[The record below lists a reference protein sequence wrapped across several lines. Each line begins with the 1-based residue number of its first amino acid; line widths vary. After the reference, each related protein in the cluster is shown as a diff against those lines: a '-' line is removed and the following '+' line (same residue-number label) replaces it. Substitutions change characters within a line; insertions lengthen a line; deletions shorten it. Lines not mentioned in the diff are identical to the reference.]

1 MCFINIITEVSKMSK
16 KTKMLNGEFYT
27 DDYELISNRNKAREL
42 TTKYNTSTPTE
53 LTLRNNILEKLFKS
67 LGKNA
72 YIEPPFICDY
82 GSQIEWG
89 ENSYA
94 NFNCVIL
101 DSASVK
107 IGNNVMLGPN
117 VNIYTATHSIYPS
130 LRNDI
135 QKEGL
140 ESLITYAKPVV
151 IEDGV
156 WIGGSSIILPG
167 IKIGANSVI
176 GAGSVV
182 TKDIPANVVAVG
194 NPCKVIKSINE
205 KHVVIK

>member
-1 MCFINIITEVSKMSK
+1 MSE

-53 LTLRNNILEKLFKS
+53 LTLRNNILKKLFKS

-130 LRNDI
+130 LRNDV

-167 IKIGANSVI
+167 IKIGTGSVI

-194 NPCKVIKSINE
+194 NPCKIIRSINE
-205 KHVVIK
+205 KHKAIK

>member
-1 MCFINIITEVSKMSK
+1 MSE
-16 KTKMLNGEFYT
+16 KTKMLNREFYT
-27 DDYELISNRNKAREL
+27 DDYELISNRNKARKL

-53 LTLRNNILEKLFKS
+53 LTLRNNILKKLFKS

-182 TKDIPANVVAVG
+182 TKDIPANVIAVG

>member
-1 MCFINIITEVSKMSK
+1 
-16 KTKMLNGEFYT
+16 MLNGEFYT
-27 DDYELISNRNKAREL
+27 DDKELISNRNTAREL
-42 TTKYNTSTPTE
+42 TREYNTSTPTDF
-53 LTLRNNILEKLFKS
+53 TSRYNILKKLFKHF
-67 LGKNA
+67 GKNA

-101 DSASVK
+101 DSAAVK

-117 VNIYTATHSIYPS
+117 VNIYTATHSIHPS
-130 LRNDI
+130 LRNNL

-151 IEDGV
+151 IEDGA
-156 WIGGSSIILPG
+156 WIGGGSIITPG

-182 TKDIPANVVAVG
+182 TKNIPANVVAVG
-194 NPCKVIKSINE
+194 NPCKIIKSIHE
-205 KHVVIK
+205 EHEVIK

>member
-1 MCFINIITEVSKMSK
+1 MSEK
-16 KTKMLNGEFYT
+16 RKMLHGEFYT
-27 DDYELISNRNKAREL
+27 DDMELVNSRNKAREL
-42 TTKYNTSTPTE
+42 IRVYNTSSSTDIA
-53 LTLRNNILEKLFKS
+53 LRTNILEKLFKN

-130 LRNDI
+130 LRNDAE
-135 QKEGL
+135 KEGL
-140 ESLITYAKPVV
+140 GSLITYAKPIV
-151 IEDGV
+151 IADGV
-156 WIGGSSIILPG
+156 WIGGGSIITPG
-167 IKIGANSVI
+167 VKIGANSVI

-194 NPCKVIKSINE
+194 NPCKVIKSIN
-205 KHVVIK
+205 KP

>member
-1 MCFINIITEVSKMSK
+1 MSEK
-16 KTKMLNGEFYT
+16 RKMLNGEFYT
-27 DDYELISNRNKAREL
+27 DDNELVSNRNRAREL
-42 TTKYNTSTPTE
+42 TGQYNISHPTD
-53 LTLRNNILEKLFKS
+53 LRLRNNILKRLFKI

-94 NFNCVIL
+94 NFNCIIL

-130 LRNDI
+130 LRNDT

-156 WIGGSSIILPG
+156 WVGGSSVITPG

-182 TKDIPANVVAVG
+182 TKDIPPNVVAVG
-194 NPCKVIKSINE
+194 NPCKVIKSINKRHE
-205 KHVVIK
+205 VNK

>member
-1 MCFINIITEVSKMSK
+1 MSE

-53 LTLRNNILEKLFKS
+53 LTLRNNILRKLFKS

>member
-1 MCFINIITEVSKMSK
+1 MSEK
-16 KTKMLNGEFYT
+16 RKMLNGEFYT
-27 DDYELISNRNKAREL
+27 DDKELVSNRNRAREL
-42 TTKYNTSTPTE
+42 TRKYNTSNPID
-53 LTLRNNILEKLFKS
+53 LNLRNNILANLFKI

-130 LRNDI
+130 LRNDN
-135 QKEGL
+135 QKEGI

-151 IEDGV
+151 IEDGAWV
-156 WIGGSSIILPG
+156 GGGSIITPG

-182 TKDIPANVVAVG
+182 TKDIPPNVVAVG

-205 KHVVIK
+205 KHEVTK

>member
-1 MCFINIITEVSKMSK
+1 
-16 KTKMLNGEFYT
+16 MLHGEFYT
-27 DDYELISNRNKAREL
+27 DDKELMDERNRAREL
-42 TTKYNTSTPTE
+42 IKIYNESNSTDTN
-53 LTLRNNILEKLFKS
+53 LRNNILRKLFRK
-67 LGKNA
+67 LGGNV

-94 NFNCVIL
+94 NFNCLIL

-107 IGNNVMLGPN
+107 IGKNVMLGPN

-135 QKEGL
+135 EKEGL
-140 ESLITYAKPVV
+140 ESLITYAEPVV

-156 WIGGSSIILPG
+156 WIGGGSIITPG
-167 IKIGANSVI
+167 VTIGSNSVI

-182 TKDIPANVVAVG
+182 TKNIPANVVAVG
-194 NPCKVIKSINE
+194 NPCKVIKPIPPLFE
-205 KHVVIK
+205 KHEVIK

>member
-1 MCFINIITEVSKMSK
+1 MSEK
-16 KTKMLNGEFYT
+16 AKMLNGEFYT
-27 DDYELISNRNKAREL
+27 DDYALISNRNKARKL
-42 TTKYNTSTPTE
+42 TTKYNTSPPTE
-53 LTLRNNILEKLFKS
+53 LTLRNNILKKLFKS

-194 NPCKVIKSINE
+194 NPCKVIQSINE

>member
-1 MCFINIITEVSKMSK
+1 MSK
-16 KTKMLNGEFYT
+16 KIKMLNGEFYT
-27 DDYELISNRNKAREL
+27 DDYELISNRNKARAL
-42 TTKYNTSTPTE
+42 TRKYNTSTPTE
-53 LTLRNNILEKLFKS
+53 LT
-67 LGKNA
+67 
-72 YIEPPFICDY
+72 
-82 GSQIEWG
+82 
-89 ENSYA
+89 
-94 NFNCVIL
+94 
-101 DSASVK
+101 
-107 IGNNVMLGPN
+107 
-117 VNIYTATHSIYPS
+117 

-156 WIGGSSIILPG
+156 WIDGNSIILPG

-182 TKDIPANVVAVG
+182 TKGIPANVVAVG

>member
-1 MCFINIITEVSKMSK
+1 MSE

-42 TTKYNTSTPTE
+42 TRKYNTSTPTE
-53 LTLRNNILEKLFKS
+53 LTLRNKILKNLFKS

-117 VNIYTATHSIYPS
+117 VNIYTATHSIHPS

-140 ESLITYAKPVV
+140 ESLITYAKPVI
-151 IEDGV
+151 IENGV
-156 WIGGSSIILPG
+156 WIGGSSLILPG

-194 NPCKVIKSINE
+194 NPCKVLKSINE
-205 KHVVIK
+205 KHVGY

>member
-1 MCFINIITEVSKMSK
+1 MCFINIITEVSKMSE

>member
-1 MCFINIITEVSKMSK
+1 
-16 KTKMLNGEFYT
+16 MLNGEFYT
-27 DDYELISNRNKAREL
+27 DDYELISNRNKARKL

-53 LTLRNNILEKLFKS
+53 LTLRNNILKKLFKS

-156 WIGGSSIILPG
+156 WIGGSSIILLG

-182 TKDIPANVVAVG
+182 TKDIPANVVSVG

>member
-1 MCFINIITEVSKMSK
+1 MMSEK
-16 KTKMLNGEFYT
+16 KKMLHGEFYT
-27 DDYELISNRNKAREL
+27 DDKELIDDRNRAREWI
-42 TTKYNTSTPTE
+42 KIYNESNSTDTN
-53 LTLRNNILEKLFKS
+53 LRNNILKRLFHK

-94 NFNCVIL
+94 NFNCLIL

-107 IGNNVMLGPN
+107 IGKNVMLGPN

-135 QKEGL
+135 EKEGL
-140 ESLITYAKPVV
+140 ESLITYAEPVV

-156 WIGGSSIILPG
+156 WIGGGSIITPG
-167 IKIGANSVI
+167 VTIGSNSVI

-182 TKDIPANVVAVG
+182 TKNIPANVVAVG
-194 NPCKVIKSINE
+194 NPCKVIKSIPPFFE
-205 KHVVIK
+205 KHEVIK

>member
-1 MCFINIITEVSKMSK
+1 MSEK
-16 KTKMLNGEFYT
+16 AKMLNGEFYT
-27 DDYELISNRNKAREL
+27 DDYELISNRNKARKL

-53 LTLRNNILEKLFKS
+53 LTLRNNILKKLFKS

-194 NPCKVIKSINE
+194 NPCKVITSINE

>member
-1 MCFINIITEVSKMSK
+1 MCFINIITEVSKMSEK
-16 KTKMLNGEFYT
+16 AKMLNGEFYT
-27 DDYELISNRNKAREL
+27 DDYALISNRNKARKL
-42 TTKYNTSTPTE
+42 TTKYNTSPPTE
-53 LTLRNNILEKLFKS
+53 LTLRNNILKKLFKS

-117 VNIYTATHSIYPS
+117 VNIYTAT
-130 LRNDI
+130 
-135 QKEGL
+135 
-140 ESLITYAKPVV
+140 
-151 IEDGV
+151 
-156 WIGGSSIILPG
+156 
-167 IKIGANSVI
+167 
-176 GAGSVV
+176 
-182 TKDIPANVVAVG
+182 
-194 NPCKVIKSINE
+194 
-205 KHVVIK
+205 

>member
-1 MCFINIITEVSKMSK
+1 MSE
-16 KTKMLNGEFYT
+16 KTKMLNGELYT
-27 DDYELISNRNKAREL
+27 DDSELISDRNKAREL
-42 TTKYNTSTPTE
+42 TRKYNTSPPTE
-53 LTLRNNILEKLFKS
+53 LNLRNNILKKLFKS

-101 DSASVK
+101 DSAFVK
-107 IGNNVMLGPN
+107 VGNNVMLGPN

-176 GAGSVV
+176 GAGSIV

-194 NPCKVIKSINE
+194 NPCKVIKTIDE
-205 KHVVIK
+205 KHVVFK

>member
-1 MCFINIITEVSKMSK
+1 MSE